1 MAGQGFPALETFHM
15 IKHDPSYLE
24 IPTKLH
30 LLNQFTSTI
39 VSIHRH
45 VENENFLS
53 KIFLFWKTIIFN
65 EIITTI
71 GLESQNAREYPL
83 LFRWSLKDAIKF

>member
-1 MAGQGFPALETFHM
+1 
-15 IKHDPSYLE
+15 
-24 IPTKLH
+24 
-30 LLNQFTSTI
+30 
-39 VSIHRH
+39 
-45 VENENFLS
+45 
-53 KIFLFWKTIIFN
+53 LFWKTIIFN